1 MLPELEQYYNER
13 FTMFNT
19 QGWKDLVE
27 DMQEMVKSYNN
38 VTTINGVDEF
48 YKRQGQLDILNWLLS
63 LKETSETAFEELNSE
78 ETI

>member
-63 LKETSETAFEELNSE
+63 LKETSETAFEELNE
-78 ETI
+78 KTV